1 MNESKPS
8 LSSEDN
14 LPKLPT
20 TPYDDEQFQ
29 KGYTAGY
36 GAGYENGYSEGQTAG
51 SDLKLAPW
59 IDKTIGFFC
68 PTCNQREM
76 IRAKFDEEAG

>member
-1 MNESKPS
+1 MS
-8 LSSEDN
+8 
-14 LPKLPT
+14 
-20 TPYDDEQFQ
+20 DDEQFQ

-59 IDKTIGFFC
+59 LDKKIRVTHAENCWSWGPAHYEC
-68 PTCNQREM
+68 ACREL
-76 IRAKFDEEAG
+76 AKAKGWAK